1 MRKTFTRITLFLAF
15 FLCWINQVYSQD
27 SIPFTDSI
35 SFFNFLKLQEEVP
48 SFQFRYQ
55 AQPNVLTG
63 DLLADSTLSFSKTED
78 GLWVSKPFNKFS
90 DWEAAGTGLLSEDS
104 SAVVPNFLIY
114 DESSD
119 LLAAQE
125 YIRNLWRN
133 RDIFIPEKTPEVG
146 EELVLLANLIPYE
159 PLVKYR
165 FHFFSDYKLVIV
177 VSIITFFL
185 VMAIGMIIFMLIIKA
200 NHSRIEALKKEYE
213 AMIIG
218 PISEILFEK
227 SLEEIDALTEA
238 DILQIFPEKHYKRK
252 LFKQVLIE
260 NIISLNKKM
269 KGDFKDKL
277 KSLYKKFGLDI
288 ISITKLKNK
297 RWDIVTNG
305 LVHIN
310 EMDLVEALPKVR
322 DLTDSSN
329 FYIRSQAISTV
340 LNLSEKVDLSKIKQQ
355 SFPLSRWQQMNYLRI
370 IKYLHIQKSLDLTP
384 LFEGKNQTVRLF
396 GYKLVRLLG
405 RIELVEKLAEVAPN
419 VADVEKIEILKTYE
433 VIGINTEAFFINQ
446 CLRSENE
453 DLMIAA
459 ARVSGTIGDQASA
472 HILIELLDENPDFNT
487 RRLLLDSLKKLDET
501 MYNEYV
507 SNNKDEDTLRI
518 NTHLL
523 DPLLQHV

>member
-1 MRKTFTRITLFLAF
+1 MRKTFTRISLFLV
-15 FLCWINQVYSQD
+15 LLVCCIGKVYSQD
-27 SIPFTDSI
+27 SIPFSDSS
-35 SFFNFLKLQEEVP
+35 SFFKFLKIQEEIP

-55 AQPNVLTG
+55 IKPEAVSEQVLF
-63 DLLADSTLSFSKTED
+63 DSLLSFSKTEE
-78 GLWVSKPFNKFS
+78 GIWVSKSFSTYS
-90 DWEAAGTGLLSEDS
+90 DWEKAGVDLMKENS
-104 SAVVPNFLIY
+104 SPVIPNFLIY
-114 DESSD
+114 EENSD
-119 LLAAQE
+119 LQAAQE
-125 YIRNLWRN
+125 YISNLWRN
-133 RDIFIPEKTPEVG
+133 KDLFIPETSPEVG
-146 EELVLLANLIPYE
+146 EELVLLANLVPYE

-165 FHFFSDYKLVIV
+165 LHFFSDYKLVIV

-200 NHSRIEALKKEYE
+200 NHSRVEALKKEYE
-213 AMIIG
+213 SIVIG

-227 SLEEIDALTEA
+227 SLEEINELTEA
-238 DILQIFPEKHYKRK
+238 DIHHLFPEKYFKRK

-269 KGDFKDKL
+269 KGDFKEKL
-277 KSLYKKFGLDI
+277 KALFKKFGLDK
-288 ISITKLKNK
+288 ISISKLKNK

-322 DLTDSSN
+322 DLTDSPN

-340 LNLSEKVDLSKIKQQ
+340 LNLSEKTDLSKIKQQ

-405 RIELVEKLAEVAPN
+405 RIELVEKLAEMAPK
-419 VADVEKIEILKTYE
+419 VPDIEKIEILKTYE
-433 VIGINTEAFFINQ
+433 VIGINSEAFFINQ
-446 CLRSENE
+446 CLRSDNE
-453 DLMIAA
+453 DLLNVAI
-459 ARVSGTIGDQASA
+459 RVSGTIGDQASA

-487 RRLLLDSLKKLDET
+487 RKLLLDNLKKLDET

-507 SNNKDEDTLRI
+507 VKNQDEDTIRI